1 MLRDNLVG
9 WDRMRG
15 EKEVQDGRDT
25 CIHMADSRCCMA
37 EPTQHCKV
45 TVLQ

>member
-1 MLRDNLVG
+1 MLRDNLEG

-25 CIHMADSRCCMA
+25 CIHMADSRYCMA